1 MESTKQTVNPTL
13 GTQAVG
19 GDFQSVKAGKQK
31 AAQLLRIFPRSN
43 AMIIGA
49 SVDETLLPTVI
60 VMNQRNEP
68 VVVPLDF
75 SLPLDPEELKTIS
88 SAVREAAPGKDIA
101 YLREVVMTEIAS
113 SKHSIIDKTGKGS
126 SGNSRASSKDK
137 KVAETEESK
146 TEQPAT
152 ENPAL
157 GD

>member
-1 MESTKQTVNPTL
+1 MESTKKTANPTL
-13 GTQAVG
+13 GTKAVG

-31 AAQLLRIFPRSN
+31 AAQLLRLFPRSN

-49 SVDETLLPTVI
+49 SADQTLLPTVI

-75 SLPLDPEELKTIS
+75 ALPLDSEELKTIS
-88 SAVREAAPGKDIA
+88 SAVREAAPGKDPA

-113 SKHSIIDKTGKGS
+113 SKHNIIDKTGKS
-126 SGNSRASSKDK
+126 SGGNSRASSKDK
-137 KVAETEESK
+137 KVAATEESK
-146 TEQPAT
+146 TEQPAPV
-152 ENPAL
+152 NPIL